1 MKKILTQLLAASS
14 LAMACSAFAA
24 GPLVP
29 VQGAPAAPG
38 AAAPSVSQY
47 MNDLK
52 AKLKINGPEQEKAWQ
67 GFVAASE
74 HKVDITTFQEMT
86 KAKTAPELM
95 NSLEKMQTQAA
106 KRFGEQKKVIVGLYD
121 VLNEEQRKTFDTFV
135 FGAMARMGAAPA
147 AAR

>member
-1 MKKILTQLLAASS
+1 
-14 LAMACSAFAA
+14 MACSAFAA
-24 GPLVP
+24 GPLTP
-29 VQGAPAAPG
+29 VQAAPG
-38 AAAPSVSQY
+38 AATAPSVSQY
-47 MNDLK
+47 MSDLK
-52 AKLKINGPEQEKAWQ
+52 AKLKINGSDQEKAWQ

-74 HKVDITTFQEMT
+74 NKVDITTFQEMT
-86 KAKTAPELM
+86 RAKTAPELM

-147 AAR
+147 AR

>member
-1 MKKILTQLLAASS
+1 MKKILTQLFAVST

-24 GPLVP
+24 GPLTP
-29 VQGAPAAPG
+29 VQGAPG
-38 AAAPSVSQY
+38 AATAPSVSQY
-47 MNDLK
+47 MSDLK
-52 AKLKINGPEQEKAWQ
+52 AKLKINGSDQEKAWQ

-74 HKVDITTFQEMT
+74 NKVDITTFQEMT
-86 KAKTAPELM
+86 RAKTAPELM

-147 AAR
+147 AR